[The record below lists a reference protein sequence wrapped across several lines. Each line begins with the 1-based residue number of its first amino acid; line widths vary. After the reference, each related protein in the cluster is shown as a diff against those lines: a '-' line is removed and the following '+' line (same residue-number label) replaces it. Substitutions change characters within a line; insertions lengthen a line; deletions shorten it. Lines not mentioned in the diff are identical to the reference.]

1 MLTFWIGW
9 LQKNVN
15 GRMSTSH
22 RRTLSIS
29 NFPFKLQLWMFDFQ
43 SFILRLFIFIEFCH
57 LMMMHQ
63 IDNHSLVKSK
73 QNIDGDTLMN
83 QLLCIDVA
91 INISDISTVTIV
103 AVMLSWNKYPI
114 WMFPF
119 TIARIN
125 FTIGMLCGALISNR

>member
-1 MLTFWIGW
+1 
-9 LQKNVN
+9 
-15 GRMSTSH
+15 
-22 RRTLSIS
+22 
-29 NFPFKLQLWMFDFQ
+29 
-43 SFILRLFIFIEFCH
+43 
-57 LMMMHQ
+57 MHQ

-114 WMFPF
+114 
-119 TIARIN
+119 
-125 FTIGMLCGALISNR
+125 